1 MPILTSAAC
10 FFLINKAIYDVVP
23 LEKIHKVTVRFS
35 LRHGLYIEPAGDF
48 AVDEV
53 FVSRVKSRMQELVEE
68 DLPIEKI
75 NVHVDE
81 AIRFFHRVKMYDKER
96 LFRYRRS
103 SHVNLYSL
111 AGFKDY
117 HYGYMVPST
126 GYLKYFD
133 ILPYQ
138 EGLALIL
145 PRMQTPRTVDPFD
158 RQDKLFHVMQ
168 DSYRWGEQMDLET
181 VGAVN
186 DMISAGHLQDLI
198 LDRRGPSGETDRG
211 YRRSD
216 RGATEYQVCYDRWSF
231 LLRKDQLLSPAVHP
245 ASRTRTHAASD
256 CRGRL
261 LCRSGAY
268 APG

>member
-1 MPILTSAAC
+1 MIPNPVYPVYQDTNIMLGRQVIYAEAGEELS
-10 FFLINKAIYDVVP
+10 LIHI
-23 LEKIHKVTVRFS
+23 F
-35 LRHGLYIEPAGDF
+35 
-48 AVDEV
+48 
-53 FVSRVKSRMQELVEE
+53 
-68 DLPIEKI
+68 

-198 LDRRGPSGETDRG
+198 LIAEARQEKQIADIAAQIAERPNTKFVMIAGPSSSGKTSFSHRLSIQLRARGLTPHPIAVDDYFVDREHTP
-211 YRRSD
+211 RD
-216 RGATEYQVCYDRWSF
+216 
-231 LLRKDQLLSPAVHP
+231 LSLIHI
-245 ASRTRTHAASD
+245 
-256 CRGRL
+256 
-261 LCRSGAY
+261 
-268 APG
+268 